1 MKKCFENIKS
11 LYELLLKYRQ
21 DKEDTE
27 NLK

>member
-11 LYELLLKYRQ
+11 LYELLLKWTQ